1 MSEQDQSNLLVE
13 LSPEEQEVQTG
24 GFYGGFYPY
33 GGFSGGLYGPG
44 LYGRPL
50 YGPGLYG
57 RPFYF

>member
-1 MSEQDQSNLLVE
+1 MSEQDNQSNLLVE

-50 YGPGLYG
+50 YG

>member
-50 YGPGLYG
+50 YG